1 MGDVSVGILEGCPVM
16 EIAIQCL
23 VELCVMHCS
32 GLASASF
39 DVSSYPEEVG
49 GDFHWSRT
57 WRGEV
62 CSKISTQMGREKI
75 AVAIAM

>member
-1 MGDVSVGILEGCPVM
+1 
-16 EIAIQCL
+16 
-23 VELCVMHCS
+23 MHCS

-57 WRGEV
+57 WRGAF
-62 CSKISTQMGREKI
+62 CSKISTEMGREKI
-75 AVAIAM
+75 AVAIAMVMVNRVAHGGLRGGVQLCQHIVVPI